1 MGLKSVKEIEKN
13 RSELELAIDKTDFD
27 AEVMRVYKK
36 NVVKMNVPG
45 FRKGKAPKGIIEK
58 MYGSAVFYDEAIDNI
73 LPGLYESA
81 IKESNLDV
89 VSRPELEV
97 VSIDENG
104 VLLKAKVYTKPTAEV
119 TKYKGLEVEK
129 EKVVVTDEDITAEID
144 SVRKRNARKLTI
156 TDGAVENDDETVIDF
171 EGFTDGVAF
180 EGGKSEKY
188 TLKIGS
194 NSFIPGFEEQLI
206 GRKAGEEFDITV
218 TFPEDY
224 NAENLAG
231 KEAIFKIKLHEIFR
245 SELPELDDEFV
256 KDVSVLNT
264 VEEYKADI
272 QKKITERKEKVAENT
287 LEENLID
294 ELLANVN
301 VDIPQPMI
309 ENEIDGA
316 VKDYDYRLSSQ
327 GGSLDMYFKYTGMT
341 MEQLRESFKDSSER
355 QVKTRLA
362 LEKIVELE
370 GIKPTD
376 EELEEEY
383 RKIASGYNIDIE
395 KVKSSIPADGIS
407 ADISLRKAVEFIKEN
422 AVIK

>member
-13 RSELELAIDKTDFD
+13 RRELELAIDKTDFD